1 MDKSLYSRRSNLVIG
16 FHGCDKSVVDDVVAG
31 KTDLLSS
38 TNDYD
43 WLGNGIYFW
52 ENSLARAQKWAEQQ
66 STREETSVKKP
77 FAIGATIDLGNCLD
91 LLDQYWLDYVGDA
104 YTFMVEELKAEDKE
118 IPKNTAWTST
128 DIDFKKRELD
138 CAVILY
144 AIQMAEKEGE
154 PFDSVRAAFWEGE
167 DLYPNA
173 GFKQHSHIQISII
186 NPQCIRGIFLPR
198 YES

>member
-1 MDKSLYSRRSNLVIG
+1 MYSRRSNLVLG
-16 FHGCDKSVVDDVVAG
+16 FHGLDESIGKRIIAG
-31 KTDLLSS
+31 EDELLPSE
-38 TNDYD
+38 NDYD
-43 WLGNGIYFW
+43 WLGHGIYFW
-52 ENSLARAQKWAEQQ
+52 ENSLARAQMWAEQQ
-66 STREETSVKKP
+66 SKRKDTSVKKP

-104 YTFMVEELKAEDKE
+104 YTFMVEELEAEGKE
-118 IPKNTAWTST
+118 IPKNTAWTT
-128 DIDFKKRELD
+128 NDIDFKKRELD

-186 NPQCIRGIFLPR
+186 TPQCIRGIFLPKQDI
-198 YES
+198 

>member
-1 MDKSLYSRRSNLVIG
+1 MYSRRSNLVLG
-16 FHGCDKSVVDDVVAG
+16 FHGLDESIGRRIIAG
-31 KTDLLSS
+31 EDELLPSQ
-38 TNDYD
+38 NDYD
-43 WLGNGIYFW
+43 WLGHGIYFW

-66 STREETSVKKP
+66 STRKETSVKKP

-138 CAVILY
+138 CAVIL
-144 AIQMAEKEGE
+144 
-154 PFDSVRAAFWEGE
+154 
-167 DLYPNA
+167 
-173 GFKQHSHIQISII
+173 
-186 NPQCIRGIFLPR
+186 
-198 YES
+198 